1 MKDPVRYDPSF
12 ERPEPDETAT
22 VDGQNKA
29 LAEIMETTAE
39 DMGHAIRSVHAKSHG
54 FVAAT
59 LTVPPGLAPELGQG
73 LFARPGDHPAILR
86 F

>member
-1 MKDPVRYDPSF
+1 
-12 ERPEPDETAT
+12 
-22 VDGQNKA
+22 
-29 LAEIMETTAE
+29 METTAE
-39 DMGHAIRSVHAKSHG
+39 DMDHAIRSVHAKSHG
-54 FVAAT
+54 FIAAT